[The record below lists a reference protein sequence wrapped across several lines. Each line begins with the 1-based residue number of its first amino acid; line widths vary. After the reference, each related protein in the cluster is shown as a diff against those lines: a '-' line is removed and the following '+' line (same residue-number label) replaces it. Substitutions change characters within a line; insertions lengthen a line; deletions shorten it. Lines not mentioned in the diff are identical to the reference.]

1 MLVWMC
7 EVDLDMGFEGGF
19 GEGLKFILYFY
30 CYNLKSWFELLK
42 MLGEGF
48 YGKVKLVKEKMM
60 GDLVGDSIFIKLY
73 YNLFKWWWNF

>member
-19 GEGLKFILYFY
+19 GEGLKFIFYFY

-60 GDLVGDSIFIKLY
+60 GALVGDSIFIK
-73 YNLFKWWWNF
+73 